1 MANHNF
7 RFFFFLSGNQ
17 SRKNVE
23 IKENRLNM
31 AQRFLLFLLI
41 LVRMS

>member
-7 RFFFFLSGNQ
+7 RVFFHSVNQ